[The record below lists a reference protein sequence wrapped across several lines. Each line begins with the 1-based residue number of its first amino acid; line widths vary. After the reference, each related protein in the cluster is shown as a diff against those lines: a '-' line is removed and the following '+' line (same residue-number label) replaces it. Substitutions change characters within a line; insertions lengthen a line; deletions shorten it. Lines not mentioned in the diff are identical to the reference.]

1 MNRRI
6 AHCIHGLGLG
16 GAQKVLET
24 IVTSLQT
31 PGLEHLVYCSLDG
44 PVRRSLEDAGVRGAD
59 GPPPALQV
67 RPLAGE
73 QI

>member
-1 MNRRI
+1 MNQRI

-24 IVTSLQT
+24 IVISLQR

-44 PVRRSLEDAGVRGAD
+44 PVRRDL
-59 GPPPALQV
+59 
-67 RPLAGE
+67 
-73 QI
+73 